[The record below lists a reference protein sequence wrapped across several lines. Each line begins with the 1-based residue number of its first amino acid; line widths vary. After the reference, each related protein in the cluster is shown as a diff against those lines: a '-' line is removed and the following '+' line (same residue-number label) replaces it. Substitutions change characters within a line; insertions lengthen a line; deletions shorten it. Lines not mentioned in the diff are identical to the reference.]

1 MKEEQGRLA
10 WLGLDPAILTTQ
22 YYTIS
27 VYLLYSAARR
37 KKEELAAFAEK
48 MGYENLEDFVEG
60 VAGGLKYQLG
70 LLEH

>member
-1 MKEEQGRLA
+1 MKFIVCTGDCSFEGTHCEGCGRPHEETRAMAG
-10 WLGLDPAILTTQ
+10 PI
-22 YYTIS
+22 
-27 VYLLYSAARR
+27 
-37 KKEELAAFAEK
+37 EELAAFAEK